1 MHCTHMLTFILA
13 VFYVTCVCVF
23 PFPRAHVCH
32 GMCRERMHLLGGLP
46 RSVGAAGPCGRE
58 WPGSASE
65 SDPGPPAGVSPEGVH
80 LGGVGGGGPVR
91 AAADSQPLPPS
102 FPDALGFCLSVSLSL
117 KLRLQEEQRTKGGGG
132 TENPPEAPRACG
144 SNAPRP
150 GHSPILPAAA
160 CPRAGPAPPQ
170 VSGHSW
176 TPVTSSP

>member
-132 TENPPEAPRACG
+132 RKTLQKPHVPVGATPRGLATAPSCQ
-144 SNAPRP
+144 P
-150 GHSPILPAAA
+150 LPV
-160 CPRAGPAPPQ
+160 PGPAPPLPR
-170 VSGHSW
+170 SA
-176 TPVTSSP
+176 VTAGRP